1 MFFNVLYSLIVSI
14 ILIFVV
20 HNIFEYLKNTLTTP
34 KVKDMINKPK
44 YEYDKINSVIN
55 SSHVNNSHGNN
66 SIPLDTSQTNNNVDK
81 IDIKDINDT
90 INDNILTERFDKN
103 NIKSELKDF
112 FNQLNNDVN
121 INSQYDILSS
131 KNDMMFAEL

>member
-1 MFFNVLYSLIVSI
+1 MFFNILYSLIVSI
-14 ILIFVV
+14 IIIFVV

-55 SSHVNNSHGNN
+55 SRHINNGIPVDN
-66 SIPLDTSQTNNNVDK
+66 SIPLDTSHDDNNIHK
-81 IDIKDINDT
+81 IDT
-90 INDNILTERFDKN
+90 INDNILTEQFDKN

-112 FNQLNNDVN
+112 FKQLNNDN
-121 INSQYDILSS
+121 GDNRHSLDMMPS
-131 KNDMMFAEL
+131 NHDMMFADL